1 MLAPDGS
8 DDEDSAYRV
17 RDSGLIS
24 GSGRS
29 PGEGNGYPLKY
40 FLPVEF
46 HGQRSLMSY
55 RPWGHKETNMTEWL
69 TLSFHGVQRGVIPF
83 LPISLKLQDWDI
95 AWPKIHSKVTS
106 FLLHCYHFQLSFL
119 PFFVPATP
127 EKLILLE
134 HLHTCLPQDLFT
146 VCSAWIFLNVFLYSS
161 LM

>member
-55 RPWGHKETNMTEWL
+55 RPWGHKETNITEWL
-69 TLSFHGVQRGVIPF
+69 TLSFHGVQRGAIPF

-95 AWPKIHSKVTS
+95 AWPKFTARWPLFCFSIVITSS
-106 FLLHCYHFQLSFL
+106 FLSYFFCSSHTWEVDFTGTFIHMPASGPLYCLLCLNFFL
-119 PFFVPATP
+119 MYSYIVP
-127 EKLILLE
+127 
-134 HLHTCLPQDLFT
+134 
-146 VCSAWIFLNVFLYSS
+146 
-161 LM
+161 

>member
-29 PGEGNGYPLKY
+29 PGEGNGDPLKY

-55 RPWGHKETNMTEWL
+55 RPWGHKETNITE
-69 TLSFHGVQRGVIPF
+69 
-83 LPISLKLQDWDI
+83 
-95 AWPKIHSKVTS
+95 
-106 FLLHCYHFQLSFL
+106 
-119 PFFVPATP
+119 
-127 EKLILLE
+127 
-134 HLHTCLPQDLFT
+134 
-146 VCSAWIFLNVFLYSS
+146 
-161 LM
+161 